1 MTSLELFRGASL
13 GTSESCVVNKDRWC
27 SHHFSLFLECGNLWK
42 RTQNFDFSGFCL
54 GTRNDENLTENRV
67 LFMNMNEE
75 ADIFPEQV
83 N

>member
-13 GTSESCVVNKDRWC
+13 GTSESFAVNKDRRC
-27 SHHFSLFLECGNLWK
+27 SHYFSLFLNVLWE
-42 RTQNFDFSGFCL
+42 RMQNFDFSGFCL
-54 GTRNDENLTENRV
+54 GTRNDEHLTENRV

>member
-13 GTSESCVVNKDRWC
+13 GTAESFVVNKDRWY
-27 SHHFSLFLECGNLWK
+27 SHHFSLFFNVLWE
-42 RTQNFDFSGFCL
+42 RTQNFDFSEFCL
-54 GTRNDENLTENRV
+54 GTRNDEHVTENRV